1 MDASLLVFAK
11 VPRPGA
17 VKTRLTPALTP
28 EEAARVY
35 TAFLRDTLRQVVQLE
50 VDDVRLY
57 LAPPLPDN
65 GIADNGIDGLPAAV
79 SVYRQKGD
87 GLGARMRRAFRETS
101 GDGADRA
108 VLMGSDHP
116 TLPSSFL
123 RQAFRSLEEARSLC
137 VGPTEDGGFYLLG
150 MSTMYPQ
157 LFDGMSYSHSEVFA
171 DTLARAQETDAEV
184 TVLPEWYDVDT
195 PQDLD
200 RMQADLATDAVEAPN
215 TRRIAGRLRL
225 ETISNRTSD
234 PT

>member
-57 LAPPLPDN
+57 LAPPLPD
-65 GIADNGIDGLPAAV
+65 DEIDGVPAAV
-79 SVYRQKGD
+79 SVHEQTGD
-87 GLGARMRRAFRETS
+87 GLGARMHRAFRETLR
-101 GDGADRA
+101 DGADRT

-157 LFDGMSYSHSEVFA
+157 LFDGMSYSHSEVLA

-215 TRRIAGRLRL
+215 TRRIADRLRL